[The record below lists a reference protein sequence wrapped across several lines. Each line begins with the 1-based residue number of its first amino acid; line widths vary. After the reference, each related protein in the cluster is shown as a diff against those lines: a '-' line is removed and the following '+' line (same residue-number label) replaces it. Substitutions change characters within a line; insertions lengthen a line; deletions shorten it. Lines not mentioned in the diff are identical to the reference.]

1 MSKGAK
7 FSEKPLIGFMR
18 NIPTPGLLQINL
30 WKNYAKMK
38 TNHMN
43 KYFLF
48 VLVLIVGVFIII
60 YGLLCF
66 ISYWE
71 LKMVL
76 LTKGWKQPEI
86 IKRKNERR
94 YKRRLIEIDKR
105 K

>member
-1 MSKGAK
+1 
-7 FSEKPLIGFMR
+7 
-18 NIPTPGLLQINL
+18 
-30 WKNYAKMK
+30 
-38 TNHMN
+38 MN

-76 LTKGWKQPEI
+76 LTKGHDPNLTKIDENVRKLQDAVTVIKRYKEI
-86 IKRKNERR
+86 IKTQKKRIVTPMKNQGQTL
-94 YKRRLIEIDKR
+94 KK
-105 K
+105 